1 MEQIKQD
8 TLAALAAQVWN
19 HHGLA
24 EAARLLGDFEAFTL
38 HASAFHSAA
47 SLHDS
52 ITGGNIR
59 LIFTAPKILN

>member
-1 MEQIKQD
+1 MEQTKQD
-8 TLAALAAQVWN
+8 TLAALAGQVW
-19 HHGLA
+19 HHHSLA
-24 EAARLLGDFEAFTL
+24 EAARLSGDFETFMV
-38 HASAFHSAA
+38 HATAFHAAA